1 MIGVTSPE
9 SILATHLS
17 LPPCLD
23 DLTMR
28 QLRPRYREGFCG
40 GDAKVVLFYSLGS
53 LSNRR
58 PRINRLALVTA
69 IKLG

>member
-1 MIGVTSPE
+1 MIGATSPE
-9 SILATHLS
+9 FILATHLS
-17 LPPCLD
+17 CLD
-23 DLTMR
+23 DLTTR

-53 LSNRR
+53 LSDRR